1 MTGSFAGLRVID
13 FSTTIAGPHC
23 TRMLA
28 DMGAEVIKIETA
40 EGETM
45 RTRPPVRNHC
55 STAFGQLNVG
65 KNSLVLDLKSPEG
78 VEAVRRLVANADVLV
93 ENFRPGVMRRLKLD
107 YASLHALNPKLIYC
121 SISGYGQTG
130 PSAELPAY
138 APVIHAASGYEMAH
152 LAYQPGRT
160 RPDYCGIYHADVLTG
175 VYAFGAISAALYQR
189 AGSGKGQHID
199 VSMLESMLSLTL
211 NELQWSQFEVK
222 ATQRPMFGPIE
233 TSDGYVMV
241 AIASEK
247 TFQSLMKV
255 IGHPEWVSDPRFAK
269 YSDRRENWGS
279 LMEGVEAWSRAVTTA
294 AVPRRAQRAR
304 RAFIGL
310 SHGGRGAEG
319 SADRPSRRAGR
330 GPGWR
335 RQLQGAQSAVPHV
348 GRQGFGRETHVDA
361 WRTYACLSER
371 DRPVGG
377 RNRGLC
383 RQAADGRRAAEGD
396 RVSAT
401 RLKPA
406 AFHPASRTAL
416 PGTAIPD
423 NLTVSH
429 RRSGTPDG
437 RHLGREH
444 P

>member
-1 MTGSFAGLRVID
+1 MTIADNDEGNLTKSFRGLRVLD

-23 TRMLA
+23 SRMLA

-45 RTRPPVRNHC
+45 RTRPPVRSGC

-65 KNSLVLDLKSPEG
+65 KKSLVLDLKSPQAIE
-78 VEAVRRLVANADVLV
+78 VIRRLVASADILV

-107 YASLHALNPKLIYC
+107 YGSLQKLNPKLIYC

-152 LAYQPGRT
+152 LAYQPGRS

-189 AGSGKGQHID
+189 HGSQKGQHID

-222 ATQRPMFGPIE
+222 QTARPLFGPIE
-233 TSDGYVMV
+233 TANGYVMV

-255 IGHPEWVSDPRFAK
+255 IGHPEWVADPRFAE
-269 YSDRRENWGS
+269 YSDRRDNWAD
-279 LMEGVEAWSRAVTTA
+279 LMNGVEAWSRTLTTGKCLAELNEHGVPSSAYRTVAEALSDPQIAHRGALSEVSDGGGTFRVLNLPFRMSGATVSA
-294 AVPRRAQRAR
+294 AKRMSTLGEHTV
-304 RAFIGL
+304 AFLKETGL
-310 SHGGRGAEG
+310 SE
-319 SADRPSRRAGR
+319 D
-330 GPGWR
+330 
-335 RQLQGAQSAVPHV
+335 
-348 GRQGFGRETHVDA
+348 EI
-361 WRTYACLSER
+361 
-371 DRPVGG
+371 
-377 RNRGLC
+377 
-383 RQAADGRRAAEGD
+383 
-396 RVSAT
+396 
-401 RLKPA
+401 A
-406 AFHPASRTAL
+406 AFSGKAL
-416 PGTAIPD
+416 
-423 NLTVSH
+423 LTEP
-429 RRSGTPDG
+429 R
-437 RHLGREH
+437 
-444 P
+444 